1 MSNNFVKKNKK
12 LIKSVFLI
20 GLLSIINTVEG
31 VIYCVKGLSIEFVSM
46 EVISLFIT
54 LILLHDVW
62 CVFDEGK
69 CTTVK
74 KT

>member
-31 VIYCVKGLSIEFVSM
+31 VIYCVKGLSIEFVSI
-46 EVISLFIT
+46 EIISLFIT

-69 CTTVK
+69 CTTLK
-74 KT
+74 KG

>member
-1 MSNNFVKKNKK
+1 MNNNFFKKNKK

-31 VIYCVKGLSIEFVSM
+31 VIYCVKGLSFEFISM
-46 EVISLFIT
+46 EVISLIIT
-54 LILLHDVW
+54 LILLHEFW

-69 CTTVK
+69 CTTLK
-74 KT
+74 KD